1 LSYGLVAKTTS
12 KQAGNLVS
20 LGPGVNPF

>member
-20 LGPGVNPF
+20 LGLGVNPF